1 MLKKSQ
7 ASGKTH
13 LRGEIPWLSP
23 GAIGVV
29 KLTNMS
35 EDQSNNGSGRKTLMG
50 RIGDMF
56 TSEPRDREEFKELI
70 NESFERGILD
80 AEVLAMIEGA
90 LAVSEMQVRD
100 AMIPRSH
107 MVVIPLETPLDEFL
121 PLVLESGHS
130 RFPVIGEDR
139 DEVEGIL
146 LAKDLLRYYS
156 ENSGPLDLK
165 SLVRPAVV
173 IPESKRLNMLLRD
186 FRASRNHMAIVVD
199 EYGGVSGLITI
210 EDVLE
215 EIVGEIDDEH
225 DEAEEAPIKS
235 VGGTKYQINAL
246 AEVEDFNEA
255 FECDFSDEGYDT
267 VGGLLLAEFG
277 RVPENGEKVI
287 LADRFEFTVTAAD
300 NRRIIMLEMND
311 LLVE

>member
-1 MLKKSQ
+1 MFST
-7 ASGKTH
+7 GC
-13 LRGEIPWLSP
+13 
-23 GAIGVV
+23 
-29 KLTNMS
+29 MS
-35 EDQSNNGSGRKTLMG
+35 EDQSSNGSGHKTWMERLG
-50 RIGDMF
+50 EIF
-56 TSEPRDREEFKELI
+56 TSEPRDREELKDLI
-70 NESFERGILD
+70 NEACDKGILD
-80 AEVLAMIEGA
+80 NEAVAMIEGV
-90 LAVSEMQVRD
+90 LSVSEMQVRD

-107 MVVIPLETPLDEFL
+107 MVVVPFDSPLEDFL

-146 LAKDLLRYYS
+146 LAKDLLRHYA
-156 ENSGPLDLK
+156 ENSGPVDMK
-165 SLVRPAVV
+165 TMVRPAVV

-186 FRASRNHMAIVVD
+186 FRSSRNHMAIVVD

-225 DEAEEAPIKS
+225 DEEEEAPIKPL
-235 VGGTKYQINAL
+235 GGNRFQVNAL
-246 AEVEDFNEA
+246 AEVEDFNEV

-277 RVPENGEKVI
+277 RVPERGEEVV
-287 LADRFEFTVTAAD
+287 LAERFRFKVTAAD
-300 NRRIIMLEMND
+300 NRRIIMMEMND
-311 LLVE
+311 LHTE

>member
-1 MLKKSQ
+1 
-7 ASGKTH
+7 
-13 LRGEIPWLSP
+13 
-23 GAIGVV
+23 
-29 KLTNMS
+29 MS
-35 EDQSNNGSGRKTLMG
+35 EDQSSNGSGSKTWMG
-50 RIGDMF
+50 RISKVF
-56 TSEPRDREEFKELI
+56 SSEPRDREELKELI
-70 NESFERGILD
+70 NESCEKGILD
-80 AEVLAMIEGA
+80 AEAVAMIEGA

-100 AMIPRSH
+100 AMVPRSH
-107 MVVIPLETPLDEFL
+107 MVVVSLDTSVDQFL

-139 DEVEGIL
+139 DEVQGIL
-146 LAKDLLRYYS
+146 LAKDLLRHYA

-165 SLVRPAVV
+165 ALLRPAVV

-186 FRASRNHMAIVVD
+186 FRSSRNHMAIVVD

-225 DEAEEAPIKS
+225 DEEEEAPIKPL
-235 VGGTKYQINAL
+235 GKNRYQINAL
-246 AEVEDFNEA
+246 AEIEEFNEA
-255 FECDFSDEGYDT
+255 FDCVFSDEDYDT

-277 RVPENGEKVI
+277 RVPERGEDVV
-287 LADRFEFTVTAAD
+287 LAERFRFRVTASD

-311 LLVE
+311 LKAE